1 MITYSFSHFLE
12 KIFLPIIVVKVGEI
26 HLTLFV
32 DSAADTSMLSNFVYK
47 QYPDLFKRIPI
58 KSSGRGWD
66 GKLVDTPVVET
77 QLEFGNEKVNTY
89 FRVWPSDKA
98 MLSMQQETQIHGCL
112 GMDFLVSHRCTLD
125 FEHMEFSIMDSVD
138 DFLDNNEDAFE
149 EAERMLQAD
158 PWACYRQQLDII
170 EAHADEIEKA
180 LAEHQKVQ
188 DEQIAFLEAHADE
201 IEKAIQDAEA
211 AREAKIDDIMAHA
224 DEIEQALREYGESQD
239 DDDSQEDKSD
249 AKADKKD

>member
-1 MITYSFSHFLE
+1 MITYSFSYFLE

-32 DSAADTSMLSNFVYK
+32 DSGADTSMLSNFVYK

-89 FRVWPSDKA
+89 FRVWPSDEA
-98 MLSMQQETQIHGCL
+98 MLAMQRETGIQIHGCL

-149 EAERMLQAD
+149 ETERMLEAD

-170 EAHADEIEKA
+170 EAH
-180 LAEHQKVQ
+180 V
-188 DEQIAFLEAHADE
+188 DE

-224 DEIEQALREYGESQD
+224 DEIEQALREYEAQNAEDENED
-239 DDDSQEDKSD
+239 DEQEKE
-249 AKADKKD
+249 KDF

>member
-32 DSAADTSMLSNFVYK
+32 DSGADTSMLSNFVYK

-89 FRVWPSDKA
+89 FRVWPSDEA
-98 MLSMQQETQIHGCL
+98 MLAMQRETGIQIHGCL

-149 EAERMLQAD
+149 EGAAFGHAEGVLVGISSGA
-158 PWACYRQQLDII
+158 AL
-170 EAHADEIEKA
+170 KA
-180 LAEHQKVQ
+180 AL
-188 DEQIAFLEAHADE
+188 IL
-201 IEKAIQDAEA
+201 A
-211 AREAKIDDIMAHA
+211 ARPENKGKTIV
-224 DEIEQALREYGESQD
+224 ALLP
-239 DDDSQEDKSD
+239 DSGDRYLSTPLYNRD
-249 AKADKKD
+249 

>member
-12 KIFLPIIVVKVGEI
+12 KIFLPIIVVKVGKI

-32 DSAADTSMLSNFVYK
+32 DSGADTSMLSNFVYK

-89 FRVWPSDKA
+89 FRVWPSDEA
-98 MLSMQQETQIHGCL
+98 MLAMQRETGIQIHGCL

-180 LAEHQKVQ
+180 
-188 DEQIAFLEAHADE
+188 
-201 IEKAIQDAEA
+201 IQDAEA

-224 DEIEQALREYGESQD
+224 DEIEQALREFEAQD
-239 DDDSQEDKSD
+239 AEDEDKERN
-249 AKADKKD
+249 KTGEKG